1 MLQSRTLG
9 IIVHGGVGTI
19 ADKSACADGLVPAI
33 EEGYRLLRQSA
44 SAQEAVVTAVRIL
57 EESGLYNAGSGAEL
71 NADGQQ
77 EMDAALMTQDGRFG
91 GVCCIS
97 GVRNPILV
105 AEKVMLDTD
114 YLLLAGE
121 GARQFA
127 RRCGFAE
134 SDEVSESA
142 RQRLQQFTAA
152 STAAAGGVE
161 QTVSQTGADAVL
173 GKDTYIG
180 TVGAVAVDK
189 HGALAVASSAGG
201 PVGRLRGRVS
211 DTAII
216 GAGIYAGPSGAV
228 ACAGQAEEIMRGLL
242 AREIVAK
249 MATMPGSVAVTLAM
263 AEARRRKI
271 RCGVIGFDA
280 HGAVCYGHTTPELA
294 YGYKV
299 AERLFLFVA
308 ARK

>member
-1 MLQSRTLG
+1 MQSRTLG

-19 ADKSACADGLVPAI
+19 ADRIACADGLVPAI

-57 EESGLYNAGSGAEL
+57 EDSGLYNAGSGADL

-77 EMDAALMTQDGRFG
+77 ELDAALMTQDGRFG
-91 GVCCIS
+91 GVCCIC
-97 GVRNPILV
+97 GVRNPIVV
-105 AEKVMLDTD
+105 AEKVMLDTGH
-114 YLLLAGE
+114 LLLAGE

-127 RRCGFAE
+127 HRHGFAE
-134 SDEVSESA
+134 TYEVSERA
-142 RQRLQQFTAA
+142 RQRLQQFAAA
-152 STAAAGGVE
+152 SSVAPSSAEQAVGQADAA
-161 QTVSQTGADAVL
+161 AVL
-173 GKDTYIG
+173 GTDAYIG

-228 ACAGQAEEIMRGLL
+228 ACAGQAEEVMRGLL

-271 RCGVIGFDA
+271 SCGVVGFDA